1 MTSKLQGYS
10 TIGTNNKEAAEIFYD
25 GLLAQINAKKFPAN
39 DRITMW
45 LSEDGNSVVLAIAKP
60 YDGGTAS
67 HGNGTMKAIA
77 LDSHEEVDK
86 MYEGFM
92 RFGDTLSSVKKAI
105 TNADTEIDL
114 ATKRLNSG
122 RGNLKR
128 RAEKIREL
136 STQKG
141 LIKD

>member
-86 MYEGFM
+86 MHA
-92 RFGDTLSSVKKAI
+92 KAI
-105 TNADTEIDL
+105 ELGAKDDGEP
-114 ATKRLNSG
+114 G
-122 RGNLKR
+122 P
-128 RAEKIREL
+128 RAGTFYGAYVL
-136 STQKG
+136 S
-141 LIKD
+141 LIHI

>member
-45 LSEDGNSVVLAIAKP
+45 LSEDGNSVVLAIANP

-67 HGNGTMKAIA
+67 HGNGTKKAIA
-77 LDSHEEVDK
+77 LESHENPK
-86 MYEGFM
+86 
-92 RFGDTLSSVKKAI
+92 
-105 TNADTEIDL
+105 
-114 ATKRLNSG
+114 
-122 RGNLKR
+122 
-128 RAEKIREL
+128 
-136 STQKG
+136 Q
-141 LIKD
+141 

>member
-1 MTSKLQGYS
+1 MTSKLQGCS

-86 MYEGFM
+86 MHA
-92 RFGDTLSSVKKAI
+92 KAI
-105 TNADTEIDL
+105 ELGAKDDGEPGPRAGTFYGAYVYDL
-114 ATKRLNSG
+114 D
-122 RGNLKR
+122 GNKLCFFNF
-128 RAEKIREL
+128 
-136 STQKG
+136 T
-141 LIKD
+141 